1 MYILGE
7 ENVHDLVESYNF
19 MGLQEILHLFIG
31 KNSLC

>member
-19 MGLQEILHLFIG
+19 MGLQDILLIYW
-31 KNSLC
+31 